1 LLFSRFIYFVALT
14 VFVSISHAYP
24 YRLAEQKNINFDRI
38 GGGEGLSQGVTTRV
52 EQDPEGFIWIG
63 TQEGLNR
70 YDGYRFKN
78 YYHIDGESSSLPHN
92 YIRHILFTVSGQMYV
107 STDGGLA
114 LYRPEIDAFESIDLG
129 LSGDQRNIYYT
140 LEDQE
145 RRLWI
150 ATREGVCVLLPDG
163 QKIWLRH
170 SDDTAGSIG
179 GGAVRTLME
188 DDAGKIWIGMEE
200 SGVFTGDIERGFVS
214 VDLGM
219 TELDVRDFLED
230 SSGKTWVATFNN
242 GVFVLDASDG
252 LIARYRSDDAP
263 FSLGSDRVRTVLED
277 SYKQIWLGTDM
288 GLHLL
293 IDDDRFLRY
302 QQDLSNPKS
311 ISDNT
316 VLDLVQDSGGVIWA
330 ATYNGVSKWN
340 ALVDSFPYFRR
351 PVMGVGDSQ
360 SNIVTSFIDEP
371 NGDVWVGTLAGLIHW
386 DAEAGTLTAP
396 DPKEMGLNDSRVMSL
411 GYSNGL
417 VLAGTINGGINVISD
432 GLVQAV
438 YEHEADNPNSVSS
451 NAITR
456 IYTDRQE
463 RLWVAT
469 YGGGVNLHLGNG
481 RFKRF
486 PELDMA
492 ESFSDLR
499 CLDIYQASDGRY
511 WITTQGGGVLILD
524 SETGEVENLRHDPED
539 PTSLPSNEVIS
550 LLGEESG
557 IWVGSINKGL
567 AYYDFETSKFTR
579 YNKTHG
585 LASDSVFGILSD
597 EEGRVWVSGGRG
609 LSVLD
614 VTSKSVR
621 NFDQSHGLQGSDF
634 NSGAYAKLGDGSFAF
649 GGTNGFNVFYAVRSR
664 NNSFVPPVQIT
675 DFKKFNKSFGFD
687 EPLGKVARIDLQHD
701 ETVIGFEFAA
711 LDYTAPEK
719 NQYRYMLEGFD
730 KNWVNYSGKREATY
744 TNLDAGT
751 YTFKVRGSNNDGVW
765 NEEGASINL
774 VVHPAPWLTWWAYS
788 IYLALFALALYMLL
802 QYNSARQQRRAEKQ
816 YSERLQLYI
825 ESIEE
830 ASDCILIAD
839 ADGTLMFAN
848 KTMAEELNRSQEDLQ
863 GQPIWSVLF
872 EDGADID
879 EAKSSLKDEGRYHGE
894 VVLEGSKGEAA
905 THEVTIASVSQS
917 STSDLAYVG
926 ISRDVTERKKTEA
939 QLENYRKNL
948 ERLVA
953 ERTQALQ
960 KEIAENKAIQVDLA
974 DSLQEKELLLKEVH
988 HRVKNNMQVISSLL
1002 SIQAESV
1009 EDDLYVTLLN
1019 ESQQRIKS
1027 MALIHETLYQSK
1039 DLLKIDFHEYI
1050 STLTT
1055 SLSRSYSVP
1064 GVPVHVAVN
1073 VEDVALDL
1081 ETAVPCGLIINE
1093 LVSNSLKHA
1102 FHDHDEIGVINIDF
1116 DANSC
1121 LYELKIADNGCG
1133 LPDGFDISKNVS
1145 MGLEIVS
1152 ILTSQL
1158 EGRLEFANENGA
1170 MFQLSFPRSASV

>member
-1 LLFSRFIYFVALT
+1 MLFSRLFCLALLA
-14 VFVSISHAYP
+14 VFVGPAQAYP

-38 GGGEGLSQGVTTRV
+38 GGNEGLSQGVTTRV
-52 EQDPEGFIWIG
+52 EQGPDGFIWIG

-78 YYHIDGESSSLPHN
+78 FYHIDGEPSSLPHN
-92 YIRHILFTVSGQMYV
+92 YIRHILFTASGQMYIA
-107 STDGGLA
+107 TDGGLA
-114 LYRPEIDAFESIDLG
+114 LYRSDIDAFETIDLG
-129 LSGDQRNIYYT
+129 LSGDERNVYFT
-140 LEDQE
+140 LEDSGG
-145 RRLWI
+145 RLWI
-150 ATREGVCVLLPDG
+150 ATREGVCVLLHDG
-163 QKIWLRH
+163 QKIWLRNVNN
-170 SDDTAGSIG
+170 SEGSIG
-179 GGAVRTLME
+179 VGAVRTLME
-188 DDAGKIWIGMEE
+188 DDEGNIWVGMEE
-200 SGVFTGDIERGFVS
+200 SGVFSGDIEHGFRR
-214 VDLGM
+214 VDLGLD
-219 TELDVRDFLED
+219 ELDVRDFLED
-230 SSGKTWVATFNN
+230 STGNTWVATFNN
-242 GVFVLDASDG
+242 GVFVLNRDDH
-252 LIARYRSDDAP
+252 LIARYRNEEVP

-277 SYKQIWLGTDM
+277 SHNQIWLGTDM

-293 IDDDRFLRY
+293 IDDNRFLRY
-302 QQDLSNPKS
+302 EQDLSNPRS

-316 VLDLVQDSGGVIWA
+316 VLDLIQDSGGVIWA

-340 ALVDSFPYFRR
+340 AVVDSFPYFRR

-360 SNIVTSFIDEP
+360 SNIVTSFVDET
-371 NGDVWVGTLAGLIHW
+371 NGDVWIGTLSGLIHW
-386 DAEAGTLTAP
+386 NAQEGILTAP
-396 DPKEMGLNDSRVMSL
+396 DPKQMGLNDSRVMSL
-411 GYSNGL
+411 GYSDGK
-417 VLAGTINGGINVISD
+417 VWAGTINGGINLVRS
-432 GLVQAV
+432 GLVEKV
-438 YEHEADNPNSVSS
+438 YQHEADELESLSS

-456 IYTDRQE
+456 IYTDPQG
-463 RLWVAT
+463 RLWIAT
-469 YGGGVNLHLGNG
+469 YGGGVNLHLGDG

-486 PELDMA
+486 PEPDR
-492 ESFSDLR
+492 EGTFSDLR
-499 CLDIYQASDGRY
+499 CLDIFQASDGRY

-524 SETGEVENLRHDPED
+524 PETGAVENLKHDPAD
-539 PTSLPSNEVIS
+539 PRSLPSNEVIS
-550 LLGEESG
+550 LLGTEDG
-557 IWVGSINKGL
+557 MWVGSINKGL
-567 AYYDFETSKFTR
+567 AYYDFEASKFTR

-614 VTSKSVR
+614 ATSSSFR

-634 NSGAYAKLGDGSFAF
+634 NSGAYAKLRDGSLAF

-664 NNSFVPPVQIT
+664 NNAFVPPVQIT
-675 DFKKFNKSFGFD
+675 DFKKFNESFSFD
-687 EPLGKVARIDLQHD
+687 KPLNRVSQIELQHD
-701 ETVIGFEFAA
+701 ETVISFEFAA
-711 LDYTAPEK
+711 LDFTAPEK
-719 NQYRYMLEGFD
+719 NQYSYKLQGFD
-730 KNWVNYSGKREATY
+730 KDWVNYSGKREVTY
-744 TNLDAGT
+744 TNLDAGN

-765 NEEGASINL
+765 NEEGASLNL

-788 IYLALFALALYMLL
+788 IYLTLFALALYLL
-802 QYNSARQQRRAEKQ
+802 FQYNSARLQRRAEKQ

-839 ADGTLMFAN
+839 AKGTLMFAN
-848 KTMAEELNRSQEDLQ
+848 KTMAEELNRPQEELL

-872 EDGADID
+872 DDGADID
-879 EAKSSLKDEGRYHGE
+879 DAKSSLKGEGRYHGE
-894 VVLEGSKGEAA
+894 VILKGREGEAA

-926 ISRDVTERKKTEA
+926 ISRDVTERKKTES
-939 QLENYRKNL
+939 QLEDYRKNL

-953 ERTQALQ
+953 ERTEALQ
-960 KEIAENKAIQVDLA
+960 KEIAENKAIQVHLA

-1002 SIQAESV
+1002 SIQAEGV
-1009 EDDLYVTLLN
+1009 EDALYASLLN

-1102 FHDHDEIGVINIDF
+1102 FHDQDEMGIINIDF
-1116 DANSC
+1116 VSNGC
-1121 LYELKIADNGCG
+1121 LYELKISDNGCG
-1133 LPDGFDISKNVS
+1133 LPEGFDINKNVS
-1145 MGLEIVS
+1145 MGMEIVS

-1158 EGRLEFANENGA
+1158 EGRLDVCSEEGA
-1170 MFQLSFPRSASV
+1170 MFHLSFPRRAHV